1 MASWLQA
8 LPWLGEISWT
18 RPWFLFGFL
27 LVPVFGWVR
36 RRQRRRERVFF
47 APLQLR
53 QGAAWRRRVGSWVGP
68 LEIVLLIFLVVGLA
82 GPRRLD
88 RLQLLEE
95 DGIDIVLVL
104 DVSLSMLAQDF
115 PPNRLEALRDLAG
128 RFIRHS
134 GSHRLGVVI
143 FAGDTYIQSPPTT
156 QRDVV
161 LQLLEGVTVEA
172 ISTTESGGTAIGDAL
187 LVAAEQ
193 LRKVRL
199 EGRDQ
204 ALILMTDGESNAGS
218 DPLLAARYARSLG
231 LRTYLLGIGSETPV
245 PVMRHGQPLGGDTPY
260 MAYLDDAQLQAI
272 AEAAGGRYDRATD
285 LGGLERLLAELA
297 RLESA
302 PLEPR
307 DVEISRS
314 HVPSLAVWVLPL
326 FLLLMAV
333 DGLWTRRPLR

>member
-1 MASWLQA
+1 MASWLQD
-8 LPWLGEISWT
+8 LPWLGEVSWT
-18 RPWFLFGFL
+18 RPWLLLGLL
-27 LVPVFGWVR
+27 LVPVFAWWR
-36 RRQRRRERVFF
+36 HRQRGRERTPYP
-47 APLQLR
+47 PLQLKP
-53 QGAAWRRRVGSWVGP
+53 GKSWRRRADRLVGP
-68 LEIVLLIFLVVGLA
+68 LEVLLVILLVIGLA

-115 PPNRLEALRDLAG
+115 PPNRLTALQGLAG

-134 GSHRLGVVI
+134 GSHRIGVVI
-143 FAGDTYIQSPPTT
+143 FAGDTYVQSPPTT

-172 ISTTESGGTAIGDAL
+172 ISTSESGGTAIGDAL

-193 LRKVRL
+193 LRKVKV

-204 ALILMTDGESNAGS
+204 ALILMTDGESNTGS
-218 DPLLAARYARSLG
+218 DPLLAARYAGSLG
-231 LRTYLLGIGSETPV
+231 LRTYILGIGSETPV
-245 PVMRHGQPLGGDTPY
+245 PVMRHGKPLGGDNPY
-260 MAYLDDAQLQAI
+260 MAYLDDAQLRAI

-285 LGGLERLLAELA
+285 LGSLERLLAELA

-307 DVEISRS
+307 EVEISRS

-326 FLLLMAV
+326 FLLLMAL